1 MSQRK
6 LLSQQKAYRTK
17 DVQEQKKATEEVMN
31 GLTPLSKEPPDFL
44 DDDAIQEWY
53 RVLPLINE
61 LPIKDL
67 DKGLLATYCQTYS
80 NYKNATLK
88 IQEKGMEVVTE
99 RGSKLSPNYTIQ
111 RDSVNTM
118 NAICPKLGLTVESRL
133 KIMEPKPKQLSDPF
147 SALFEDGKNPQS
159 VYEEFGMDNN
169 D

>member
-31 GLTPLSKEPPDFL
+31 ELTPLSKEPPDFL

-88 IQEKGMEVVTE
+88 IQEEGMVVVTE
-99 RGSKLSPNYTIQ
+99 RGSKLSPHYTIQ

-133 KIMEPKPKQLSDPF
+133 KIMEPKPKQQYDPF
-147 SALFEDGKNPQS
+147 SAFFEDGKKPQS

>member
-1 MSQRK
+1 
-6 LLSQQKAYRTK
+6 
-17 DVQEQKKATEEVMN
+17 
-31 GLTPLSKEPPDFL
+31 PDFL

-88 IQEKGMEVVTE
+88 IQEEGMVVVTE

-118 NAICPKLGLTVESRL
+118 NAICPNLGLTVESRL
-133 KIMEPKPKQLSDPF
+133 KIMETKPKQQNEPY
-147 SALFEDGKNPQS
+147 SALLEDSKKPQS
-159 VYEEFGMDNN
+159 INEELGIDNN
-169 D
+169 DQTKKF

>member
-1 MSQRK
+1 
-6 LLSQQKAYRTK
+6 
-17 DVQEQKKATEEVMN
+17 
-31 GLTPLSKEPPDFL
+31 GLTPLPKEAPDFL

-61 LPIKDL
+61 LHIKDL

-88 IQEKGMEVVTE
+88 IQEEGMVVVTE
-99 RGSKLSPNYTIQ
+99 SGSKRSPNDTIQ
-111 RDSVNTM
+111 RNSVNTM
-118 NAICPKLGLTVESRL
+118 NAICPKSGPTVESRL
-133 KIMEPKPKQLSDPF
+133 KIMEPKTKQQYDPF
-147 SALFEDGKNPQS
+147 SAFFEDSKKPQS

>member
-17 DVQEQKKATEEVMN
+17 DVQEQRNATEKAVNE
-31 GLTPLSKEPPDFL
+31 LTPLSKEPPDFL

-67 DKGLLATYCQTYS
+67 DKALLATYCQTYS

-88 IQEKGMEVVTE
+88 IQEEGMVVVTE
-99 RGSKLSPNYTIQ
+99 RGSKLSPHYTIQ

-118 NAICPKLGLTVESRL
+118 NAICPKLGLTVEARL
-133 KIMEPKPKQLSDPF
+133 KIMEPKTKNEYDPVGDFVTGKKPK
-147 SALFEDGKNPQS
+147 S
-159 VYEEFGMDNN
+159 VYEEFGIGKD

>member
-88 IQEKGMEVVTE
+88 IQEEGMVVVTE

-133 KIMEPKPKQLSDPF
+133 KIMEPKPKQQYDPF
-147 SALFEDGKNPQS
+147 SAFFEDGKKPQS
-159 VYEEFGMDNN
+159 VYEEFGMDNK

>member
-88 IQEKGMEVVTE
+88 LQEEGMVVVTE

-133 KIMEPKPKQLSDPF
+133 KIMEPKPKQQYDPF
-147 SALFEDGKNPQS
+147 SAFFEDGKKPQS

>member
-1 MSQRK
+1 VQEE
-6 LLSQQKAYRTK
+6 QKAT
-17 DVQEQKKATEEVMN
+17 VGVMN
-31 GLTPLSKEPPDFL
+31 GLTPVSKEPHDLL

-67 DKGLLATYCQTYS
+67 DKGLLETDCQTYS

-88 IQEKGMEVVTE
+88 IQEEGMVVVTE

-133 KIMEPKPKQLSDPF
+133 KIMEPKPKQQYDPF
-147 SALFEDGKNPQS
+147 SALFED
-159 VYEEFGMDNN
+159 
-169 D
+169 

>member
-88 IQEKGMEVVTE
+88 IQEEGMVVVTE

-133 KIMEPKPKQLSDPF
+133 KIMEPKPKQQYDPF
-147 SALFEDGKNPQS
+147 SAFFEDGKKPQS

>member
-6 LLSQQKAYRTK
+6 LLSQQKAYRKK

-88 IQEKGMEVVTE
+88 IQEEGMVVVTE

-133 KIMEPKPKQLSDPF
+133 KIMEPKPKQQYDPF
-147 SALFEDGKNPQS
+147 SAFFEDGKKPQS

>member
-1 MSQRK
+1 MAQRK

-88 IQEKGMEVVTE
+88 IQEEGMVVVTE

-133 KIMEPKPKQLSDPF
+133 KIMEPKPKQQYDPF
-147 SALFEDGKNPQS
+147 SAFFEDGKKPQS

>member
-17 DVQEQKKATEEVMN
+17 DVQEQQKDIEEAMN
-31 GLTPLSKEPPDFL
+31 GLTPISKKPPDFL
-44 DDDAIQEWY
+44 DDDAIQEWN
-53 RVLPLINE
+53 RVFKIINE

-88 IQEKGMEVVTE
+88 IQEEGMVVVTE

-133 KIMEPKPKQLSDPF
+133 KIMEPKPKQQYD
-147 SALFEDGKNPQS
+147 
-159 VYEEFGMDNN
+159 
-169 D
+169 

>member
-53 RVLPLINE
+53 RVLPFINE

-88 IQEKGMEVVTE
+88 IQEEGMVVVTE

-133 KIMEPKPKQLSDPF
+133 KIMEPKPKQQYDPF
-147 SALFEDGKNPQS
+147 SAFFEDGKKPQS